1 MFVSFFVDNASV
13 NMGKIK
19 SMKNRVLVKNPMCTL
34 LAVLVIWRIMQ
45 HVKEDIAFLELLDL
59 MLRI

>member
-1 MFVSFFVDNASV
+1 MCISFFVDNASV
-13 NMGKIK
+13 KMGRIN

-34 LAVLVIWRIMQ
+34 LSVLVIWHIMQ
-45 HVKEDIAFLELLDL
+45 HVKEEIALLELLDL